1 MKSWESLAVDRLGT
15 LLFASFAVLGLV
27 LSAIG
32 IYGVMAFAV
41 TQRTQ
46 EFGVRLALGAQRSR
60 VIKLVLKEGSLL
72 ASIGAVIGLA
82 GAYLTGRA
90 LQSTLYGVEALD
102 VYAFLVVAVV
112 LLCAAMIASL
122 LPALRASRVDPIE
135 ALRSE

>member
-1 MKSWESLAVDRLGT
+1 
-15 LLFASFAVLGLV
+15 
-27 LSAIG
+27 
-32 IYGVMAFAV
+32 MAFAV

-46 EFGVRLALGAQRSR
+46 EFGVRLALGAQRSK

-72 ASIGAVIGLA
+72 ALIGALIGLA

-90 LQSTLYGVEALD
+90 LQSTLYGVENFD

-112 LLCAAMIASL
+112 LLCAAMVASL